1 MVDAVQSDILSLIYF
16 QKFLINFEILL
27 ENYIEKSEM
36 QYVVKIQQELEQ
48 EMRNVALRILVL
60 NRNLF
65 LRKDTET
72 EIE

>member
-1 MVDAVQSDILSLIYF
+1 MVDAVQSDILSLVYF

-72 EIE
+72 DIE

>member
-1 MVDAVQSDILSLIYF
+1 MVDAVQSDILSLVYF